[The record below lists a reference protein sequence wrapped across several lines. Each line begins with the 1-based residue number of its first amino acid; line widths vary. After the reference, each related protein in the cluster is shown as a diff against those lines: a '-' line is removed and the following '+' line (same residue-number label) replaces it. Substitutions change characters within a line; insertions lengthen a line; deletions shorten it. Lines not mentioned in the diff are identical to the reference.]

1 VKRPNFAFIVG
12 AFLAI
17 GILAFAVLSEIAGR
31 SVAVFVHPVA
41 LAIVVG
47 GSVAC
52 ALMSTSLK
60 DLGRILQRTYYAVRY
75 PRNDFIGTIREIVR
89 LNIGTNKDV
98 LFLERVEGTVENA
111 MLKDAV
117 QLMNMGFKADEI
129 RRFLEVRREQNEH
142 GVNQCSILYFG
153 LAKLGPALGLV
164 GTLIGLVVL
173 LYYHMGGGNVEK
185 VASSMGVALTA
196 TLYGV
201 GLANLLFGPL
211 SEYMQHTAEKAYL
224 LDTLVIEGAVLI
236 KERRY
241 PVYLLQAL
249 KSYVPREDFEAVEAV
264 MRLEVQQARGAAAAA
279 AAAAATSPTASEEAA

>member
-1 VKRPNFAFIVG
+1 MRPN
-12 AFLAI
+12 
-17 GILAFAVLSEIAGR
+17 LAFVIGALAAVGVLTSAVLTEVGGK

-41 LAIVVG
+41 IAIVFG

-52 ALMSTSLK
+52 ALMSVSFR
-60 DLGRILQRTYYAVRY
+60 DLLRIMQRTYFAIRY
-75 PRNDFIGTIREIVR
+75 PKNDFIGTIREVVR
-89 LNIGTNKDV
+89 VSIGASKDV
-98 LFLERVEGTVENA
+98 LYLERAEGEIKNA
-111 MLKDAV
+111 MLRDGI
-117 QLMNMGFKADEI
+117 QLMNMGFKAEDV

-142 GVNQCSILYFG
+142 GFNQCSILYFG

-173 LYYHMGGGNVEK
+173 LYYHMGGGDVAR

-201 GLANLLFGPL
+201 GVANLIFGPL
-211 SEYMQHTAEKAYL
+211 SEYMAHTSEKAYL

-241 PVYLLQAL
+241 PLYLIQAL
-249 KSYVPREDFEAVEAV
+249 KSYVPREDYEAVEAV
-264 MRLEVQQARGAAAAA
+264 LR
-279 AAAAATSPTASEEAA
+279 EEAQAVRERAESAGAEAA